1 MELFCQVK
9 KNRNWHAGMSSS
21 LFHSRF
27 ARSWPLFPLSLSLL
41 RCCCCVLLGDSCVL
55 PATDKR
61 KQKRY
66 LSLASVLVDEPG
78 SFFIPHHSHT
88 AVNNPS
94 DSVRAWVEGC
104 AAQVKGRKY
113 ICCGRY
119 SSSVL
124 TPQRF
129 FTLVSFPTRLGS
141 VRRHSQIF
149 FKKLNLWD

>member
-1 MELFCQVK
+1 MSDSLILARIFLGNQCCKCVK
-9 KNRNWHAGMSSS
+9 NPYSIIWLCS
-21 LFHSRF
+21 L
-27 ARSWPLFPLSLSLL
+27 
-41 RCCCCVLLGDSCVL
+41 L

-88 AVNNPS
+88 AVNNSS

-104 AAQVKGRKY
+104 TAQVKGRKY
-113 ICCGRY
+113 LCCGRY

-124 TPQRF
+124 TPLRF

-141 VRRHSQIF
+141 VRRHSRIF
-149 FKKLNLWD
+149 SKN